1 MKNGFVRKFI
11 MMLISILVLV
21 YIGSQIYRS
30 NFSSIDTEVANTITA
45 SDSLTRTGYFI
56 RDEELIIN
64 QANEYDILSYQIE
77 DGEHINSGGVLI
89 KTYEN
94 ANDVVTEKRVENI
107 NSELLKLNELLR
119 LSDSFFASVDSVDK
133 NISQEIQNMILN
145 VKSEDYSK
153 INNNKENL
161 LYLISEKQIVTG
173 KNPDFSF
180 RISELQNEKKGLLNS
195 FSNSTS
201 SIVSNSAGYFSSST
215 DGYEGIFTTKDIK
228 NILPDDLNFDKI
240 TPKNIESNVV
250 GKVMTGL
257 EWYVAFNISAEEAL
271 EIKSLDTG
279 ITLSISA
286 IGLYDIPAEIYS
298 INQETK
304 TSDAVLIVKSSYM
317 NDIIIN
323 ARMETVKINFKT
335 YTGIKVSKKAIHN
348 ENILCLEIDNNGNY
362 VQKIKNVPGV
372 YVLYKNQLVFKQ
384 ILPIYTDEN
393 FVICE
398 ADAKKIEKA
407 GILTKNTVTLYD
419 KIVIGGTDLYDGKV
433 IKS

>member
-153 INNNKENL
+153 INNNKE
-161 LYLISEKQIVTG
+161 Y
-173 KNPDFSF
+173 
-180 RISELQNEKKGLLNS
+180 
-195 FSNSTS
+195 
-201 SIVSNSAGYFSSST
+201 
-215 DGYEGIFTTKDIK
+215 
-228 NILPDDLNFDKI
+228 
-240 TPKNIESNVV
+240 VV
-250 GKVMTGL
+250 
-257 EWYVAFNISAEEAL
+257 F
-271 EIKSLDTG
+271 
-279 ITLSISA
+279 
-286 IGLYDIPAEIYS
+286 
-298 INQETK
+298 
-304 TSDAVLIVKSSYM
+304 
-317 NDIIIN
+317 
-323 ARMETVKINFKT
+323 
-335 YTGIKVSKKAIHN
+335 
-348 ENILCLEIDNNGNY
+348 
-362 VQKIKNVPGV
+362 
-372 YVLYKNQLVFKQ
+372 
-384 ILPIYTDEN
+384 
-393 FVICE
+393 
-398 ADAKKIEKA
+398 
-407 GILTKNTVTLYD
+407 
-419 KIVIGGTDLYDGKV
+419 
-433 IKS
+433 